1 MLHSGC
7 LKGRVLVVWSGN
19 WIKIISVRK
28 RKTTKEQLNKYT
40 CNNVKNIPQPFCCH
54 PVRKSSVY
62 FQNTIQIYYL
72 TTLKVWHISVCV
84 GGASGC
90 CRLEKLL
97 STNPRRQERAHGPL
111 MIDRFSL
118 LNAELRAEAWA
129 GSASHNCVNAAGK
142 FSSF

>member
-7 LKGRVLVVWSGN
+7 LKVWVLVVWSRN
-19 WIKIISVRK
+19 WIKIISGRK
-28 RKTTKEQLNKYT
+28 RKTTREQLNKCT
-40 CNNVKNIPQPFCCH
+40 CNNFKNIPQPFCCH

-62 FQNTIQIYYL
+62 FQNTIQIYCL

-111 MIDRFSL
+111 VINRFSH
-118 LNAELRAEAWA
+118 LNAELRVKAWA
-129 GSASHNCVNAAGK
+129 GSASRNCVDATGK
-142 FSSF
+142 FFSF